1 MSSMSP
7 YTSTSHP
14 SEDAGAQHGEN
25 PRERKRPRHKRRLLI
40 STAVVAVVA
49 ALLLVNTA
57 LVSWQGA
64 DATGDSTLSVDGD
77 DIYVKQDGARG
88 APPLVLIH
96 GLTSST
102 RIWDAVV
109 PMLATT
115 HRVIRIDLLGHGR
128 SAKPTGGGYLIPEQA
143 RRVGAVLDQ
152 LGITHA
158 VVIGHSTGG
167 MVATSLAEQRRNLV
181 SALALLDAG
190 PSADAFISNGI
201 VGELLLEP
209 VIGQLLWRLR
219 TDSLIRKAASTAVSR
234 PGVEV
239 PQTMVDDVRETTY
252 HAFTATEQASTD
264 FLKQDPLP
272 DRLAPLDVPLL
283 VIWGADDRRWRP
295 ASASQFRTVP
305 GAEIELLPGIGHSA
319 IIEDPQHTADL
330 LLAFVAKS
338 PHPER

>member
-1 MSSMSP
+1 MGSMSP
-7 YTSTSHP
+7 YTSTSPP

-25 PRERKRPRHKRRLLI
+25 PRERKRPRRKRRLLI

-57 LVSWQGA
+57 LVSRQGA

-77 DIYVKQDGARG
+77 DIYVQQDGARD

-96 GLTSST
+96 GLSSST

-128 SAKPTGGGYLIPEQA
+128 SAKPTGGGYQIPEQA
-143 RRVGAVLDQ
+143 HRVGAVLDQ
-152 LGITHA
+152 LGVAHA

-190 PSADAFISNGI
+190 PRADARISNGI
-201 VGELLLEP
+201 VGELLLKP
-209 VIGQLLWRLR
+209 VIGHLLWRLR
-219 TDSLIRKAASTAVSR
+219 TDGLIRKAASTAVSR
-234 PGVEV
+234 PGFEV
-239 PQTMVDDVRETTY
+239 PQTMVSDVRKTTY
-252 HAFTATEQASTD
+252 HALTATQQASHD
-264 FLKQDPLP
+264 FLKQGPLP
-272 DRLAPLDVPLL
+272 DRLAPLGVPML
-283 VIWGADDRRWRP
+283 VIWGVDDQRWRSS
-295 ASASQFRTVP
+295 SATDFRAVP

-330 LLAFVAKS
+330 LLAFVPRVHA
-338 PHPER
+338 